1 MQVGVYVDGFNL
13 YFGGRSVNGRHTP
26 GWRWLDVRSLSSDL
40 VARQSGWGS
49 AALVH
54 IVYCTARISG
64 SINPSGQVSQDVY
77 IKALQAVGSVDHIEY
92 GYYMAT
98 VKEALLATK
107 NTKSKPVI
115 ATSQWPVMVR
125 DSSSTPVPDAQFM
138 VSYLHLEEKGSDVN
152 VASHLL
158 FDVLTNQVNAAV
170 VISNDSDLAYPLR
183 VARDRVPVGLVHPGA
198 GYRAGALTGKPTDG
212 VGNHWW
218 TKLVAADYTNH
229 QLPDPAGTFTKPPG
243 W

>member
-98 VKEALLATK
+98 VKRGSSRYQEHQEQARY
-107 NTKSKPVI
+107 
-115 ATSQWPVMVR
+115 R
-125 DSSSTPVPDAQFM
+125 D
-138 VSYLHLEEKGSDVN
+138 
-152 VASHLL
+152 
-158 FDVLTNQVNAAV
+158 LT
-170 VISNDSDLAYPLR
+170 
-183 VARDRVPVGLVHPGA
+183 VARDGA
-198 GYRAGALTGKPTDG
+198 G
-212 VGNHWW
+212 
-218 TKLVAADYTNH
+218 
-229 QLPDPAGTFTKPPG
+229 QLLDSGT
-243 W
+243 